1 MSNEDKEAVLHF
13 QCDSCGIHL
22 GVDSSLA
29 GQEAPCPKCGALI
42 RAPHPDEK
50 EAATMPPLTLPGGGG
65 EDSENRLQRRERRRS
80 GEYSE
85 RRSDPSETK
94 VNYKRLFQIVLF
106 VSVVALIALGVTWY
120 LQHQ

>member
-1 MSNEDKEAVLHF
+1 
-13 QCDSCGIHL
+13 
-22 GVDSSLA
+22 
-29 GQEAPCPKCGALI
+29 
-42 RAPHPDEK
+42 
-50 EAATMPPLTLPGGGG
+50 MPPLTLPGGGG